1 MAPALLPNGNLAAG
15 EPPATGRFA
24 SLYSE
29 VQNSRLDHALPL
41 PSVIKN
47 PFKIVDGPL
56 SSAAGNP
63 GPSSIYVCVCAYL
76 YVLYLCVVL
85 FIYSID

>member
-1 MAPALLPNGNLAAG
+1 MAPALVRNGDLAAG
-15 EPPATGRFA
+15 KPPATGRLT

-47 PFKIVDGPL
+47 PFNIVDGPP

-63 GPSSIYVCVCAYL
+63 GPSYIYVCVF
-76 YVLYLCVVL
+76 L
-85 FIYSID
+85 FTYMFCISV